1 MKKEGAGRR
10 DAVALVTLSGGGFA
24 AVRWLQ
30 PPWVLA
36 NVILL
41 GVPLVYLWTSSQRVR
56 SKVVPKFVFRLRALR
71 VVVFDYLCVNATARG
86 RGRRGWGFGGRE
98 ASRLRRSSRRFCSY
112 RLSSR
117 SMSASLPTTLTASFD
132 PQPANS

>member
-24 AVRWLQ
+24 AVWWLQ

-56 SKVVPKFVFRLRALR
+56 SKVVPKFVFRLRALP
-71 VVVFDYLCVNATARG
+71 
-86 RGRRGWGFGGRE
+86 RR
-98 ASRLRRSSRRFCSY
+98 RLR
-112 RLSSR
+112 LSVCERYGAWSG
-117 SMSASLPTTLTASFD
+117 PTGLGVRGSGGVTLEEVE
-132 PQPANS
+132 